1 MYRAVI
7 ATADRP
13 SSVAH
18 ARVAQPHHAGVEWA
32 ALHEVERLKAEP
44 ADGHIDIGGP
54 SLAASLIDLV
64 DEFRMWVNPLAVGGG
79 KPFFPAGVQVP
90 LELLECRPFDSGV
103 VWLRY
108 ARVRD

>member
-1 MYRAVI
+1 MSTIAAVSGAETFRAS
-7 ATADRP
+7 AD
-13 SSVAH
+13 VY
-18 ARVAQPHHAGVEWA
+18 
-32 ALHEVERLKAEP
+32 
-44 ADGHIDIGGP
+44 DGHVGRYGP
-54 SLAASLIDLV
+54 ALAASLIDLV

-90 LELLECRPFDSGV
+90 LELVECRPFDSGV